1 MCPPH
6 RRQALYT
13 RARVPL
19 SGTAWRPYIGGV
31 FGSRSRAAVTTAVV
45 LEVGIAGWALGY
57 GALWLLMMTV
67 TVTVADTIWGVFR
80 RRVPA
85 DIAGLEV
92 ALALGRDGRLRRR
105 HVPGGDHGRRVL
117 RMAHP
122 RRPNRAG
129 ARDLAARGTTA
140 KVRDSRQLCVGD
152 GGHTR

>member
-13 RARVPL
+13 RGRAEL
-19 SGTAWRPYIGGV
+19 SRPAWRPYIGDV

-67 TVTVADTIWGVFR
+67 AVTIADTIWGVVR

-92 ALALGRDGRLRRR
+92 ALALGVMVVFGADAFPEAITAAACFAWLIRDGRTG
-105 HVPGGDHGRRVL
+105 P
-117 RMAHP
+117 A
-122 RRPNRAG
+122 RA
-129 ARDLAARGTTA
+129 
-140 KVRDSRQLCVGD
+140 S
-152 GGHTR
+152 

>member
-13 RARVPL
+13 RGGVPL
-19 SGTAWRPYIGGV
+19 SPKAWRPYIGGV

-45 LEVGIAGWALGY
+45 IEVGIAGWALGY
-57 GALWLLMMTV
+57 GPLWLLMMTV

-92 ALALGRDGRLRRR
+92 ALALGVMVVFGADTFPEAITAAACFAWLIRDGRTG
-105 HVPGGDHGRRVL
+105 P
-117 RMAHP
+117 A
-122 RRPNRAG
+122 RA
-129 ARDLAARGTTA
+129 
-140 KVRDSRQLCVGD
+140 S
-152 GGHTR
+152 

>member
-13 RARVPL
+13 RGRAPL
-19 SGTAWRPYIGGV
+19 SRTARRSYIGGV

-45 LEVGIAGWALGY
+45 IEVGIAGWALGH

-92 ALALGRDGRLRRR
+92 ALALGVMVVFGADMFPEAITAAACFAWLIRDGRTG
-105 HVPGGDHGRRVL
+105 P
-117 RMAHP
+117 A
-122 RRPNRAG
+122 RA
-129 ARDLAARGTTA
+129 
-140 KVRDSRQLCVGD
+140 S
-152 GGHTR
+152 